1 MPPPIGAGLGLAAG
15 ACAGAAF
22 GRDLRAV
29 FFFAGFALFV
39 FIPFFFR
46 AGAARFA
53 AFFDFFAFAF
63 FRFFAIALILVGMVQ
78 PAR

>member
-1 MPPPIGAGLGLAAG
+1 MGAGPGLAAG
-15 ACAGAAF
+15 AGAGTAAF
-22 GRDLRAV
+22 LAFRAG
-29 FFFAGFALFV
+29 FRFALFV
-39 FIPFFFR
+39 FTVFFLR

-53 AFFDFFAFAF
+53 AFFPFFAFAF